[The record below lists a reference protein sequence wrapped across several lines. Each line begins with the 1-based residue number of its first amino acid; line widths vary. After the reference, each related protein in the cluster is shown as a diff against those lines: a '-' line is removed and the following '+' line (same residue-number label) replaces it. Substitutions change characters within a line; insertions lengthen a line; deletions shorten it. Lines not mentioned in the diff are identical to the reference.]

1 MDCMSAAVKK
11 AQADMNSSVP
21 TPAVKAPK
29 TMAIGVVLQR
39 LSVEF
44 PDVTVSKIR
53 FLESEGLIMPQRTA
67 SGYRRFT
74 QADVDRLRYILTTQR
89 DNYLP
94 LKVIR
99 EQLEAMDSGVVA
111 SINGAG
117 GAAEPIVSP
126 ENFKRTSGPA
136 RLSEQDL
143 ATAADVDVAK
153 VRVFAKG
160 GLIQPDSAGYF
171 AADDVQTVSLAVQLE
186 QFGFDVRHLKSLR
199 NTAARQ
205 ADLVAKAVKPM
216 AHAKGEDASLEA
228 RELSRQMSALMVSL
242 HANLLK
248 GALQDELGS

>member
-1 MDCMSAAVKK
+1 MSAVVKK
-11 AQADMNSSVP
+11 TQANQAASVP
-21 TPAVKAPK
+21 TPAVKSKK

-53 FLESEGLIMPQRTA
+53 FLESEGLITPQRTA

-74 QADVDRLRYILTTQR
+74 QEDVDRLRFILTTQR

-99 EQLEAMDSGVVA
+99 EQLEAMDAGVVS
-111 SINGAG
+111 SIGSAG
-117 GAAEPIVSP
+117 LGAAADQIVSP
-126 ENFKRTSGPA
+126 ENFKRNSAPS

-143 ATAADVDVAK
+143 ATAADVPVNK
-153 VRVFAKG
+153 VRTLAKG
-160 GLIQPDSAGYF
+160 GVIKADSAGYF
-171 AADDVQTVSLAVQLE
+171 ASDDVQIVTLAVQLE
-186 QFGFDVRHLKSLR
+186 QFGFDVRHLKNLR

-216 AHAKGEDASLEA
+216 AHAKGDNATLEA

-242 HANLLK
+242 HTNFLTS
-248 GALQDELGS
+248 ALQDELGS